1 MKTVILIEYFD
12 LETELF
18 IGEIDIS
25 KYDLKK
31 INQICTPWM
40 KDDLEYCCGNEIKKD
55 EFAKLQEYIGE
66 LKSMDFDKYGYDI
79 ITRQIM

>member
-40 KDDLEYCCGNEIKKD
+40 KDDWEYCNGHEIEKD
-55 EFAKLQEYIGE
+55 EFEKLQEFIEEIRG
-66 LKSMDFDKYGYDI
+66 MDFDKYNYGI
-79 ITRQIM
+79 ITRQDN